1 MMGLAQTFIRILV
14 LISATILVVL
24 ITDSMSFADEE
35 YSAAPETNEMA
46 KEILIDWSIPLLIL
60 GCILAMAMIGASY
73 LIRDE
78 RKTNLDS
85 EMGWTE
91 GET

>member
-1 MMGLAQTFIRILV
+1 MGLAQTFIRILV

-78 RKTNLDS
+78 RKTNLES

>member
-1 MMGLAQTFIRILV
+1 MGLAQTFIRILV

-35 YSAAPETNEMA
+35 YSAAPETSEMA
-46 KEILIDWSIPLLIL
+46 KEILIDWSVPLLIL

-78 RKTNLDS
+78 RRTNLES
-85 EMGWTE
+85 EMGWKE
-91 GET
+91 GDT

>member
-1 MMGLAQTFIRILV
+1 MGLAQTFIRILV

-35 YSAAPETNEMA
+35 NSAAPDTSEMA

-78 RKTNLDS
+78 RRTNLEV

>member
-78 RKTNLDS
+78 RKTNLES

>member
-1 MMGLAQTFIRILV
+1 MGLPQTFIRILV

-35 YSAAPETNEMA
+35 NSAAPDTSEMA

-78 RKTNLDS
+78 RRTNLEV

>member
-78 RKTNLDS
+78 RKTNLAS

>member
-35 YSAAPETNEMA
+35 NSAAPDTSEMA

-78 RKTNLDS
+78 RRTNLEV

>member
-1 MMGLAQTFIRILV
+1 
-14 LISATILVVL
+14 
-24 ITDSMSFADEE
+24 
-35 YSAAPETNEMA
+35 MA
-46 KEILIDWSIPLLIL
+46 KEILIDWSVQLLIL
-60 GCILAMAMIGASY
+60 VCILAMAMIGSSY

-78 RKTNLDS
+78 RETILEY

>member
-14 LISATILVVL
+14 LVSATILVVL

-78 RKTNLDS
+78 RKTNLES

>member
-1 MMGLAQTFIRILV
+1 MGLAQTFIRILV
-14 LISATILVVL
+14 LVSATILVVL

-35 YSAAPETNEMA
+35 SSAAPETSDMA
-46 KEILIDWSIPLLIL
+46 KEILIDWSVPLLIL

-78 RKTNLDS
+78 RETNLEY